1 MKTIFDIFKSDIRAI
16 VKYFFVLVIVVAL
29 AVSAGAA
36 NVDENGNWTP
46 ENTNTDIPR
55 LQYNDTYMAGA
66 SDRFLTSANYLCL
79 QNLTVGYTFP
89 KNLTQKAHIQKL
101 RIYLVGDNIWVW
113 SKRKGLDPRMV
124 LAGAVNNSYYSAIRT
139 LSAGVSVT
147 F

>member
-1 MKTIFDIFKSDIRAI
+1 MTLNSTGRALH
-16 VKYFFVLVIVVAL
+16 KDLFNA
-29 AVSAGAA
+29 
-36 NVDENGNWTP
+36 WTP